1 MSRSL
6 KAHLLLVMVTFFWGA
21 TFVVVKNALADVS
34 PLLFNAL
41 RMTLAAVIL
50 GALFFRGWGGY
61 SRATLLAGARVGIF
75 LWLGY
80 EFQTTGLQ
88 LTTPSKSA
96 FLTGVSVVLVPV
108 FLALFW
114 RRKISNWTTA
124 GVITAFA
131 GLFLLTVPGGA
142 GGLGNWA
149 SVNRGDALTMGCAVA
164 FGFQIIFMGRA
175 TREHDFRQIAFLQAA
190 TAAVAMLLTLPLAG
204 NNYIT
209 WTPRALWAIGI
220 TAVLCTAAAFTIQ
233 AWAQQFT
240 PATHTALIFALEPVF
255 AWITSYLVLGEHL
268 GMRATIGALLILAG
282 ILVAELKAAPEAPPG
297 AASFSP
303 A

>member
-1 MSRSL
+1 
-6 KAHLLLVMVTFFWGA
+6 MVTFFWGA
-21 TFVVVKNALADVS
+21 TFVVVKNALAEVT

-50 GALFFRGWGGY
+50 GALFFRGFGSY
-61 SRATLLAGARVGIF
+61 SRATMLSGIRVGIF

-80 EFQTTGLQ
+80 QFQTTGLR

-108 FLALFW
+108 FLVLFW
-114 RRKISNWTTA
+114 RRKINGWTTL
-124 GVITAFA
+124 GVITAFV
-131 GLFLLTVPGGA
+131 GLFLLTVPGGT
-142 GGLGNWA
+142 GSLGNWA
-149 SVNRGDALTMGCAVA
+149 SVNKGDALTMGCAIA

-190 TAAVAMLLTLPLAG
+190 TAAVAMLITVPLAEKSF
-204 NNYIT
+204 IL
-209 WTPRALWAIGI
+209 WTPRVLWAIAV

-268 GMRATIGALLILAG
+268 GMRATLGALLILAG
-282 ILVAELKAAPEAPPG
+282 ILVAELRAAPDGPAE
-297 AASFSP
+297 AASLLP